1 MKIKKAEIY
10 KLSIPLKAPF
20 TTSFGTLTQREIVYL
35 KLFDQSG
42 LTGLGESAGLELPIY
57 EPDFND
63 STILL
68 LKKHLIPKLVNQK
81 LDSIKQLST
90 FLNQVRGNNFAKVA
104 IESAFWH
111 LKSQVLN
118 KPLRQLWGGTKKNI
132 PVGISIGLGNNL
144 TKSLAKVYQYV
155 DQNQPQRIKLKI
167 KPGLDYQYLK
177 KIRKNYPNLIIM
189 VDANAGY
196 TLKDLSLFK
205 KLDQLNLQMI
215 EQPLQYND
223 LYDHSQL
230 QKLIKTPICLDESIT
245 SLHAAHQAIKLKACQ
260 IINIKPQRVGGY
272 WTARKISKLAQKHQI
287 PVWCGGMLEFGWGRL
302 FNCHLA
308 TLPNFKLHNDICLTK
323 WYLTDD
329 IIKQPIIEKNN
340 KIDVSSTDNL
350 FSIDQEKFKY
360 FTTYKQEV
368 KV

>member
-1 MKIKKAEIY
+1 MNITKAEIF
-10 KLSIPLKAPF
+10 KLSLPLKAPF
-20 TTSFGTLTQREIVYL
+20 TTSFGTLTKREIVFL
-35 KLFDQSG
+35 KLYDQSG
-42 LTGLGESAGLELPIY
+42 LTCLGESAGLEQPIY

-68 LKKHLIPKLVNQK
+68 LSKYLIPKLKNQK
-81 LDSIKQLST
+81 IDSIKDLT
-90 FLNQVRGNNFAKVA
+90 KLFKDIRGNNFAKVA

-111 LKSQVLN
+111 YQSQVSR

-132 PVGISIGLGNNL
+132 PVGISLGLGSNL
-144 TKSLAKVYQYV
+144 KKSLDKVHQHV
-155 DQNQPQRIKLKI
+155 SINHPKRIKVKI
-167 KPGLDYQYLK
+167 RPGLDYQYLK
-177 KIRKNYPNLIIM
+177 KIRQTYPKLIIM

-196 TLKDLSLFK
+196 TIKDLSIFK

-223 LYDHSQL
+223 LYDHALL
-230 QKLIKTPICLDESIT
+230 QKHLKTPICLDESINGYH
-245 SLHAAHQAIKLKACQ
+245 SAHQAIKLKACK
-260 IINIKPQRVGGY
+260 IINLKPQRVGGY
-272 WTARKISKLAQKHQI
+272 WVAKKISQLAQKNHI
-287 PVWCGGMLEFGWGRL
+287 PVWCGGMLESGWGRL

-340 KIDVSSTDNL
+340 KIDVSSTDDL
-350 FSIDQEKFKY
+350 FSIDKEKFKF
-360 FTTYKQEV
+360 FTTLKQEV